1 MSSAPGPDWQRRTAT
16 MEDRVSISYR
26 FLAERNILVATAT
39 GPVSQ
44 ADNERSN
51 LHVKAELNRHPGLKL
66 LVDMRKAEIAAAP
79 VAMIAMMDAFFALVG
94 RFMPVAIITA
104 ALPGDPNAMIA
115 ETKAFIANA
124 KVQIFDSEDVAT
136 AWLDRQ

>member
-1 MSSAPGPDWQRRTAT
+1 MT
-16 MEDRVSISYR
+16 ISYR
-26 FLAERNILVATAT
+26 FLAERNILVATAA

-51 LHVKAELNRHPGLKL
+51 LRVKTELDRHPGLKL
-66 LVDMRKAEIAAAP
+66 LVDMRTAQVAASP
-79 VAMIAMMDAFFALVG
+79 VAVIAMMDAFFALIG
-94 RFMPVAIITA
+94 HRMPIAVITA
-104 ALPGDPNAMIA
+104 GLPDDPNAMIA